1 MPSFDIT
8 SKVDWQEIDN
18 AVNQALKEMGTRF
31 DFRGIETEISQDSKG
46 NTLTLNCGEE
56 GKLDAMRDILQTKL
70 VKRGISLFA
79 FEYDNPTSASGRSAK
94 QIINVK
100 VGIDKDMNKQI
111 NKLIKDNKIKVS
123 AKLQDEAIRV
133 TGKKRDDLQS
143 VIALL
148 KGEEEKLKI
157 AMQFGNFRD

>member
-1 MPSFDIT
+1 M
-8 SKVDWQEIDN
+8 
-18 AVNQALKEMGTRF
+18 
-31 DFRGIETEISQDSKG
+31 
-46 NTLTLNCGEE
+46 LN
-56 GKLDAMRDILQTKL
+56 
-70 VKRGISLFA
+70 A

-100 VGIDKDMNKQI
+100 VGIDKDMSKQI
-111 NKLIKDNKIKVS
+111 NKLIKDSKIKVN

-143 VIALL
+143 VISLL
-148 KGEEEKLKI
+148 KGEEETLKI